1 MYVAGGSGEVFAY
14 DARTGLQKWAFHRK
28 QDIKN
33 PYQNNP
39 NNKGVAVLDGRV
51 FVGTL
56 DDLLIAIDA
65 HTGRELWEIR
75 TDDTLAGYQLTGA
88 PLAVDGKIIMGMS
101 GGELGMRGYLDAY
114 DPATGKR
121 LWRTYTIPGPGEK
134 GNETWAGDS
143 WKTGGASHLADRQL

>member
-1 MYVAGGSGEVFAY
+1 MYAAGGFRAMSSPTAF
-14 DARTGLQKWAFHRK
+14 DARTGHPIWAFHRK
-28 QDIKN
+28 QDIQN

-65 HTGRELWEIR
+65 HTGRELWEVR

-88 PLAVDGKIIMGMS
+88 PLAVLDGKIIMGMS
-101 GGELGMRGYLDAY
+101 GGEVG
-114 DPATGKR
+114 
-121 LWRTYTIPGPGEK
+121 
-134 GNETWAGDS
+134 
-143 WKTGGASHLADRQL
+143 RQGLSGRP